1 MPSSTKQQRTC
12 APTTN
17 RNATVARDPTARIG
31 RDFER
36 RAQAIMR
43 EWFDRVRDFSSL
55 TADQR
60 LIVEHPDD
68 WMRRSSYRLIRNLIL
83 RDQAG
88 ILPALVAKLEG
99 QHRRGRGVAG
109 QPFKQGLLVMQILV
123 PLPSSSL
130 PALTRAGLP
139 EAPKRRPVS
148 DEKRRNELG
157 DAMHY
162 AHLHGVQS
170 RYFNAFRRHVGAKRI
185 RAMLKNNLYEPG
197 FKPKAGVLTN

>member
-1 MPSSTKQQRTC
+1 MRQRTTRAPTKSST
-12 APTTN
+12 A
-17 RNATVARDPTARIG
+17 ALAADSTARIG
-31 RDFER
+31 RAFEKK
-36 RAQAIMR
+36 AQAIMQ
-43 EWFDRVRDFSSL
+43 EWFDRVGAFSRLSP
-55 TADQR
+55 DQR
-60 LIVEHPDD
+60 LIIEHPDD
-68 WMRRSSYRLIRNLIL
+68 WMRRSSYKLIRNLIL

-99 QHRRGRGVAG
+99 QHRRGRGVVG

-123 PLPSSSL
+123 PSPSNSL

-139 EAPKRRPVS
+139 DAPKRRPVS

-162 AHLHGVQS
+162 AHLHGVHS
-170 RYFNAFRRHVGAKRI
+170 RYFNAFRRHVGTKRI

-197 FKPKAGVLTN
+197 FKPKASLTTS

>member
-1 MPSSTKQQRTC
+1 MPSSKRHRTTRLS
-12 APTTN
+12 PKSDQN
-17 RNATVARDPTARIG
+17 RPARDPAVGIG
-31 RDFER
+31 RYFEK
-36 RAQAIMR
+36 RAQAIML
-43 EWFDRVRDFSSL
+43 EWFARVRTFSSL
-55 TADQR
+55 SPDQR
-60 LIVEHPDD
+60 LIIEHPDD
-68 WMRRSSYRLIRNLIL
+68 WMRRSSYKLIRNLIL

-99 QHRRGRGVAG
+99 QHRRGKGVAG
-109 QPFKQGLLVMQILV
+109 QPFKQGLLVMQLLV
-123 PLPSSSL
+123 PLPTNSV

-139 EAPKRRPVS
+139 DAPKSRSVS

-170 RYFNAFRRHVGAKRI
+170 RYFNAFRRHVGTKRI

-197 FKPKAGVLTN
+197 FKPKAGGPRR